1 MNCPPKVGHNFWGV
15 FMKYSYEEKLSAVHQ
30 VVLGHHGVKTVAR
43 ALGFH
48 HEHLR
53 RLVKLYEAYG
63 AEGLRIRH
71 GSYSLEF
78 KLSVL
83 DYMYKNHLSLKQA
96 AVKFGIPSE
105 GTLHHWSRLYTQE
118 GVLGLSPK
126 KRGRKK
132 MKSPKEKKPKKPLTV
147 EEQLRRENELL
158 RAENALL
165 KKVKA
170 LVKEQDA
177 RLPVG
182 GPKPSKD

>member
-1 MNCPPKVGHNFWGV
+1 
-15 FMKYSYEEKLSAVHQ
+15 
-30 VVLGHHGVKTVAR
+30 
-43 ALGFH
+43 
-48 HEHLR
+48 
-53 RLVKLYEAYG
+53 
-63 AEGLRIRH
+63 
-71 GSYSLEF
+71 
-78 KLSVL
+78 
-83 DYMYKNHLSLKQA
+83 
-96 AVKFGIPSE
+96 
-105 GTLHHWSRLYTQE
+105 
-118 GVLGLSPK
+118 
-126 KRGRKK
+126 